1 METIFYIPLN
11 TAKYTENISNDS
23 LIQMPNYMKYHFDL
37 YWLMN
42 TLWIFQK
49 KCHVNLEGIHHQK
62 IERLYYVCIA
72 KSTPWMQQWDLE
84 T

>member
-1 METIFYIPLN
+1 METIFYIHLN
-11 TAKYTENISNDS
+11 TAKYTDNISDDS
-23 LIQMPNYMKYHFDL
+23 LTQIPNYIKYHFDL

-42 TLWIFQK
+42 TLGFPK
-49 KCHVNLEGIHHQK
+49 NCHVNLEGIYHQK
-62 IERLYYVCIA
+62 IEWLYYVCIE